1 MKLLAALVIAL
12 AAAVGLTRIV
22 QQDPG
27 HVLVSYGGYTV
38 EGTLAVF
45 VAALAVAFLVA
56 YLVTRLIAYL
66 SGTPRRIRQWRI
78 KRAGEQAHRGLVQ
91 GLILMAEGKWGQAEG
106 RLTEHADSAE
116 TPLLNYLAAA
126 RAAQLQRAYDRR
138 DLYLKEAARSMP
150 GAWLAVGLT
159 QAELQYDHGQME
171 QALATLNVLSDEV
184 PRHPQALKLLAL
196 THESL
201 GNWPELGNL
210 VDRLRRLRVLEPAN
224 QQRLERTLHRHQL
237 VAPDNAED
245 LQQIWDSLPS
255 RSRNDILLLETYVR
269 RLMET
274 GAHETAEKLI
284 RRTLDRQWNDDLCEI
299 YGQLQH
305 DDASSRLSHAEKWLE
320 TRPDDAR
327 LLLTL
332 GRLALQAKLWG
343 IARRFIDASIE
354 MAPSATAYRELGAL
368 LESLD
373 DKGAALDCYRTG
385 LYEGTGAP
393 ASRLRLKR
401 EPLAELA
408 GHHGKAPA

>member
-1 MKLLAALVIAL
+1 MRLLVALVIAL

-45 VAALAVAFLVA
+45 VAALVAAFFVA
-56 YLVTRLIAYL
+56 YLVSRLFVYL
-66 SGTPRRIRQWRI
+66 YGAPRRFRQWRE
-78 KRAGEQAHRGLVQ
+78 KRAAEQARKDLVRGLV
-91 GLILMAEGKWGQAEG
+91 LMAEGKWSQAEH
-106 RLTEHADSAE
+106 RLADHAGHAE
-116 TPLLNYLAAA
+116 TPLLNYLGAA

-138 DLYLKEAARSMP
+138 DRYLNNAARSTP
-150 GAWLAVGLT
+150 DARLAVGLT

-171 QALATLNVLSDEV
+171 QALATLDALSSQV
-184 PRHPQALKLLAL
+184 PRHPQVLRLLAL

-201 GNWPELGNL
+201 GNWPELGKL
-210 VDRLRRLRVLEPAN
+210 VDRLHRQRVLEPAN
-224 QQRLERTLHRHQL
+224 QQRLERTVHRHQL
-237 VAPDNAED
+237 EEPDDAEE
-245 LQQIWDSLPS
+245 LQQIWDSLPA
-255 RSRNDILLLETYVR
+255 RSRKDIALVEVYAW
-269 RLMET
+269 RLMKT

-299 YGQLQH
+299 YGRLQH
-305 DDASSRLSHAEKWLE
+305 TDPSSRLRHAERWLE

-354 MAPSATAYRELGAL
+354 LAPSAPAYRELGTL

-373 DKGAALDCYRTG
+373 EKGAALDCYREG
-385 LYEGTGAP
+385 LHQGTGTP
-393 ASRLRLKR
+393 VSELRLKR

-408 GHHGKAPA
+408 GHHNKAPA